1 MNWTVFRRMASA
13 VVVAGALSGVLLSG
27 VQQFQVEKLILQA
40 EQYEKAAEESPPAAS
55 SASAATSSAHEHEH
69 APAHEHASA
78 ASAHEHTHDADAWE
92 PADGAERT
100 GYTVLANVSMAVGF
114 ALLLVAAITLSG
126 RQVSW
131 RSGLLWGL
139 AGYGVFFVAPSL
151 GLPPEVPGTLAAP
164 LQARQL
170 WWVMTAVMTA
180 ASLGLFV
187 FTRAWWCK
195 LLAVALLVVPHLV
208 GAPQPEVHGGV
219 APEELAHA
227 FIRATAL
234 ANAVFWLALGGLTG
248 FFYRRFG

>member
-13 VVVAGALSGVLLSG
+13 VVIAGALSGVLLSG
-27 VQQFQVEKLILQA
+27 VQQFQVEKIILKA
-40 EQYEKAAEESPPAAS
+40 EEYEKAGEAAVTQ
-55 SASAATSSAHEHEH
+55 AQQHDHDHDQATATSAH
-69 APAHEHASA
+69 AHEHA
-78 ASAHEHTHDADAWE
+78 HDADAWE

-114 ALLLVAAITLSG
+114 ALMLVAAFALSG
-126 RQVSW
+126 RAISW

-164 LQARQL
+164 LHARQL
-170 WWVMTAVMTA
+170 WWVMTAAMTA

-187 FTRAWWCK
+187 FTRGWPYK
-195 LLAVALLVVPHLV
+195 LVGVLLLVVPHLV
-208 GAPQPEVHGGV
+208 GAPQPEVHGSV
-219 APEELAHA
+219 APEELAQA
-227 FIRATAL
+227 FIHATAL

>member
-27 VQQFQVEKLILQA
+27 VQQFQVEKIILQA
-40 EQYEKAAEESPPAAS
+40 EQYEKAAEEAAPAA
-55 SASAATSSAHEHEH
+55 ASTHDHDHDA
-69 APAHEHASA
+69 APAHEHAAGTPAHSHGD
-78 ASAHEHTHDADAWE
+78 AHEHDPNAWE

-114 ALLLVAAITLSG
+114 ALMLVAAFAISG
-126 RQVSW
+126 RRVGW

-164 LQARQL
+164 LHARQL

-187 FTRAWWCK
+187 FGRGWWWK
-195 LLAVALLVVPHLV
+195 VLAVLLLVVPHLV
-208 GAPQPEVHGGV
+208 GAPQPELHGSG
-219 APEELAHA
+219 APEELAQA
-227 FIRATAL
+227 FIRATAM

>member
-27 VQQFQVEKLILQA
+27 VQQFQVEKIILKA
-40 EQYEKAAEESPPAAS
+40 EEYEKAGEAGEAAAVTQ
-55 SASAATSSAHEHEH
+55 ASATHADEHEHEH
-69 APAHEHASA
+69 ATSASAHDHAHEHS
-78 ASAHEHTHDADAWE
+78 HDADAWE

-114 ALLLVAAITLSG
+114 ALMLVAAMTLSG
-126 RQVSW
+126 RRISW
-131 RSGLLWGL
+131 RAGLLWGL

-164 LQARQL
+164 LHARQL
-170 WWVMTAVMTA
+170 WWVMTAAMTA

-187 FTRAWWCK
+187 FARGWQLKLVGLA
-195 LLAVALLVVPHLV
+195 LLAVPHLV
-208 GAPQPEVHGGV
+208 GAPQPEVHGSV
-219 APEELAHA
+219 APEELARA
-227 FIRATAL
+227 FIHATAL

>member
-13 VVVAGALSGVLLSG
+13 VVVAGALSGLLLSG
-27 VQQFQVEKLILQA
+27 VQQFQVEKLILKA
-40 EQYEKAAEESPPAAS
+40 EQYEKAGEAT
-55 SASAATSSAHEHEH
+55 ASAAHDPGGEPATQAGAHDHAHAGVDEHSH
-69 APAHEHASA
+69 H
-78 ASAHEHTHDADAWE
+78 HDAQAWE

-100 GYTVLANVSMAVGF
+100 AYTVLANVSMAVGF
-114 ALLLVAAITLSG
+114 ALMLVAAFALSG
-126 RQVSW
+126 RQISW

-170 WWVMTAVMTA
+170 WWVMTAAMTA

-187 FTRAWWCK
+187 FTRGWPGK
-195 LLAVALLVVPHLV
+195 LIGVLLLVAPHFI
-208 GAPQPEVHGGV
+208 GAPQPEVHGSV
-219 APEELAHA
+219 APEELAQA
-227 FIRATAL
+227 FIGATAA
-234 ANAVFWLALGGLTG
+234 ANAVFWLALGGLSG

>member
-27 VQQFQVEKLILQA
+27 VQQFQVEKIILKA
-40 EQYEKAAEESPPAAS
+40 EEYEKAGEAAEAAAPHAEEHQHEHGAAAAAAS
-55 SASAATSSAHEHEH
+55 TAEH
-69 APAHEHASA
+69 AHDHS
-78 ASAHEHTHDADAWE
+78 HDADAWE

-114 ALLLVAAITLSG
+114 ALMLVAAMAISG
-126 RQVSW
+126 RRVSW
-131 RSGLLWGL
+131 RTGLLWGL

-164 LQARQL
+164 LHARQL
-170 WWVMTAVMTA
+170 WWVMTAAMTA

-187 FTRAWWCK
+187 FARGWPWK
-195 LLAVALLVVPHLV
+195 LAGLALLLVPHLV
-208 GAPQPEVHGGV
+208 GAPQPEVHGSV
-219 APEELAHA
+219 APEELAQA
-227 FIRATAL
+227 FIHATAL

>member
-27 VQQFQVEKLILQA
+27 VQQFQVEKIILQA
-40 EQYEKAAEESPPAAS
+40 EQYEKAAEEAAPAA
-55 SASAATSSAHEHEH
+55 ATTHDHDHDA
-69 APAHEHASA
+69 APAHEHAAGTPAHSHGD
-78 ASAHEHTHDADAWE
+78 AHEHDPNAWE

-114 ALLLVAAITLSG
+114 ALMLVAAFAISG
-126 RQVSW
+126 RRVGW

-164 LQARQL
+164 LHARQL

-187 FTRAWWCK
+187 FGRGWWWK
-195 LLAVALLVVPHLV
+195 VLAVLLLVVPHLV
-208 GAPQPEVHGGV
+208 GAPQPELHGSA
-219 APEELAHA
+219 APEELAQA
-227 FIRATAL
+227 FIRATAM

>member
-13 VVVAGALSGVLLSG
+13 VVVAGVLSGALLSG

-40 EQYEKAAEESPPAAS
+40 EQYEKAAEETAPAA
-55 SASAATSSAHEHEH
+55 ASSAHEHAHDH
-69 APAHEHASA
+69 AQADDHAHASA
-78 ASAHEHTHDADAWE
+78 AGGHEHTHDADAWE

-114 ALLLVAAITLSG
+114 ALLLVAAIALSG

-164 LQARQL
+164 LQARQF
-170 WWVMTAVMTA
+170 WWLMTAVMTA

-195 LLAVALLVVPHLV
+195 LLAVALLVLPHLL
-208 GAPQPEVHGGV
+208 GAPQPEVHGSV
-219 APEELAHA
+219 APQALAHA

>member
-13 VVVAGALSGVLLSG
+13 VVVAGALSGILLSG
-27 VQQFQVEKLILQA
+27 VQQFQVEKIILQA
-40 EQYEKAAEESPPAAS
+40 EQYEKAAEETAP
-55 SASAATSSAHEHEH
+55 SASATHDHDAT
-69 APAHEHASA
+69 PAHEHAAGTPAHSHGDE
-78 ASAHEHTHDADAWE
+78 HEHDPNAWE

-114 ALLLVAAITLSG
+114 ALMLVAAFAISG
-126 RQVSW
+126 RRVSW

-164 LQARQL
+164 LHARQL

-187 FTRAWWCK
+187 FGRGWWWK
-195 LLAVALLVVPHLV
+195 LLAVLLLVLPHLV
-208 GAPQPEVHGGV
+208 GAPQPELHGSA
-219 APEELAHA
+219 APEELAQA
-227 FIRATAL
+227 FIRATAM

>member
-13 VVVAGALSGVLLSG
+13 VVIAGALSGVLLSG
-27 VQQFQVEKLILQA
+27 VQQFQVEKIIFKA
-40 EQYEKAAEESPPAAS
+40 EEYEKAGEAA
-55 SASAATSSAHEHEH
+55 AAQAQEHDHDHDQATATSAH
-69 APAHEHASA
+69 AHEHA
-78 ASAHEHTHDADAWE
+78 HDADAWE

-114 ALLLVAAITLSG
+114 ALMLVAAFALSG
-126 RQVSW
+126 RTISW

-164 LQARQL
+164 LHARQL
-170 WWVMTAVMTA
+170 WWVMTAAMTA
-180 ASLGLFV
+180 ASLGLCV
-187 FTRAWWCK
+187 FTRGWPYK
-195 LLAVALLVVPHLV
+195 LVGVLLLVVPHLV
-208 GAPQPEVHGGV
+208 GAPQPEVHGSV
-219 APEELAHA
+219 APEELAQA
-227 FIRATAL
+227 FIHATAL

>member
-13 VVVAGALSGVLLSG
+13 VVIAGALSGVLLSG
-27 VQQFQVEKLILQA
+27 VQQFQVEKIILTA
-40 EQYEKAAEESPPAAS
+40 EEYEKAGEAAV
-55 SASAATSSAHEHEH
+55 AQAQEHDHDHDQATATSAH
-69 APAHEHASA
+69 AHEHA
-78 ASAHEHTHDADAWE
+78 HDADAWE

-114 ALLLVAAITLSG
+114 ALMLVAAFALSG
-126 RQVSW
+126 RTISW

-164 LQARQL
+164 LHARQL
-170 WWVMTAVMTA
+170 WWVMTAAMTA

-187 FTRAWWCK
+187 FTRGWPYK
-195 LLAVALLVVPHLV
+195 LVGVLLLVVPHLV
-208 GAPQPEVHGGV
+208 GAPQPEVHGSV
-219 APEELAHA
+219 APEELAQA
-227 FIRATAL
+227 FIHATAL

>member
-27 VQQFQVEKLILQA
+27 VQQFQVEKIILQA
-40 EQYEKAAEESPPAAS
+40 EQYEKAAEEAAPAA
-55 SASAATSSAHEHEH
+55 AATHDHDHDA
-69 APAHEHASA
+69 APAHEHAAGTPAHSHGD
-78 ASAHEHTHDADAWE
+78 AHEHDPNAWE

-114 ALLLVAAITLSG
+114 ALMLVAAFAISG
-126 RQVSW
+126 RRVGW

-164 LQARQL
+164 LHARQL

-187 FTRAWWCK
+187 FGRGWWWK
-195 LLAVALLVVPHLV
+195 VLAVLLLVVPHLV
-208 GAPQPEVHGGV
+208 GAPQPELHGSA
-219 APEELAHA
+219 APEELAQA
-227 FIRATAL
+227 FIRATAM

>member
-40 EQYEKAAEESPPAAS
+40 EQYEKAAEEG
-55 SASAATSSAHEHEH
+55 ASAAPQAAQEHEH
-69 APAHEHASA
+69 DQAHEHAA
-78 ASAHEHTHDADAWE
+78 ASAHAHEHSHDTDAWE

-164 LQARQL
+164 LQARQF

-195 LLAVALLVVPHLV
+195 LLAVALLVAPHLV

>member
-27 VQQFQVEKLILQA
+27 VQQFQVEKIILQA
-40 EQYEKAAEESPPAAS
+40 EQYEKAAEEAAPAA
-55 SASAATSSAHEHEH
+55 ASTHDHDHDAAPAHSHGDAHEHD
-69 APAHEHASA
+69 PN
-78 ASAHEHTHDADAWE
+78 AWE

-114 ALLLVAAITLSG
+114 ALMLVAAFAISG
-126 RQVSW
+126 RRVGW

-164 LQARQL
+164 LHARQL

-187 FTRAWWCK
+187 FGRGWWWK
-195 LLAVALLVVPHLV
+195 VLAVLLLVVPHLV
-208 GAPQPEVHGGV
+208 GAPQPELHGSA
-219 APEELAHA
+219 APEELAQA
-227 FIRATAL
+227 FIRATAM

>member
-27 VQQFQVEKLILQA
+27 VQQFQVEKIILQA
-40 EQYEKAAEESPPAAS
+40 EQYEKAAEEAAPAAS
-55 SASAATSSAHEHEH
+55 AAHDHDHDA
-69 APAHEHASA
+69 APAHEHAAGTPAHSHGD
-78 ASAHEHTHDADAWE
+78 AHEHDPNAWE

-114 ALLLVAAITLSG
+114 ALMLVAAFAISG
-126 RQVSW
+126 RRVGW

-164 LQARQL
+164 LHARQL

-187 FTRAWWCK
+187 FGRGWWWK
-195 LLAVALLVVPHLV
+195 VLAVLLLVVPHLV
-208 GAPQPEVHGGV
+208 GAPQPELHGSA
-219 APEELAHA
+219 APEELAQA
-227 FIRATAL
+227 FIRATAM

>member
-1 MNWTVFRRMASA
+1 MNFAVLRRIAS
-13 VVVAGALSGVLLSG
+13 VVLLAGALAGLLLTA
-27 VQQFQVEKLILQA
+27 VQQLQVSRIILQA
-40 EQYEKAAEESPPAAS
+40 EVYEEAAAAKAHELAHAAASAPASAGAPVAAESPE
-55 SASAATSSAHEHEH
+55 HEHEH
-69 APAHEHASA
+69 EHEHGD
-78 ASAHEHTHDADAWE
+78 EWE
-92 PADGAERT
+92 PANGFERT
-100 GYTVLANVSMAVGF
+100 AYTVLANVSMAIGF
-114 ALLLVAAITLSG
+114 GLFLAAAIVVSG
-126 RQVSW
+126 RKVTW
-131 RSGLLWGL
+131 RSGLLWGA
-139 AGYGVFFVAPSL
+139 AGYLVFFVAPSL

-164 LQARQL
+164 LQARQF

>member
-13 VVVAGALSGVLLSG
+13 VVIAGALSGVLLSG
-27 VQQFQVEKLILQA
+27 VQQFQVEKIILKA
-40 EQYEKAAEESPPAAS
+40 EEYEKAGEAAVTQ
-55 SASAATSSAHEHEH
+55 AQQHDHDHDQATATSAH
-69 APAHEHASA
+69 AHEHA
-78 ASAHEHTHDADAWE
+78 HDADAWE

-114 ALLLVAAITLSG
+114 ALMLVAAFALSG
-126 RQVSW
+126 RTISW

-164 LQARQL
+164 LHARQW
-170 WWVMTAVMTA
+170 WWVMTAAMTA

-187 FTRAWWCK
+187 FMRGWPYK
-195 LLAVALLVVPHLV
+195 LVGVLLLVVPHLV
-208 GAPQPEVHGGV
+208 GAPQPEVHGSV
-219 APEELAHA
+219 APEELAQA
-227 FIRATAL
+227 FIHATAL

>member
-27 VQQFQVEKLILQA
+27 VQQFQVEKIILQA
-40 EQYEKAAEESPPAAS
+40 EQYEKAAEEAAPAA
-55 SASAATSSAHEHEH
+55 ASTHDHDHDA
-69 APAHEHASA
+69 APAHEHAAGTPAHSHGD
-78 ASAHEHTHDADAWE
+78 AHEHDPNAWE

-114 ALLLVAAITLSG
+114 ALMLVAAFAISG
-126 RQVSW
+126 RRVGW

-164 LQARQL
+164 LHARQL

-187 FTRAWWCK
+187 FGRGWWWK
-195 LLAVALLVVPHLV
+195 VLAVLLLVVPHLV
-208 GAPQPEVHGGV
+208 GAPQPELHGSA
-219 APEELAHA
+219 APEELAQA
-227 FIRATAL
+227 FIRATAM

>member
-13 VVVAGALSGVLLSG
+13 VVIAGALSGVLLSG
-27 VQQFQVEKLILQA
+27 VQQFQVEKIILKA
-40 EQYEKAAEESPPAAS
+40 EEYEKAGEAAG
-55 SASAATSSAHEHEH
+55 AQAQQHDHDHDQATATSAH
-69 APAHEHASA
+69 AHEHA
-78 ASAHEHTHDADAWE
+78 HDADAWE

-114 ALLLVAAITLSG
+114 ALMLVAAFALSG
-126 RQVSW
+126 RTISW

-164 LQARQL
+164 LHARQL
-170 WWVMTAVMTA
+170 WWVMTAAMTA

-187 FTRAWWCK
+187 FTRGWPYK
-195 LLAVALLVVPHLV
+195 LVGVLLLVVPHLV
-208 GAPQPEVHGGV
+208 GAPQPEVHGSV
-219 APEELAHA
+219 APEELAQA
-227 FIRATAL
+227 FIHATAL

>member
-13 VVVAGALSGVLLSG
+13 VVIAGALSGVLLSG
-27 VQQFQVEKLILQA
+27 VQQFQVEKIILKA
-40 EQYEKAAEESPPAAS
+40 EEYEKAGEAAV
-55 SASAATSSAHEHEH
+55 AQAQQHDHDRDQATATSAH
-69 APAHEHASA
+69 AHEHA
-78 ASAHEHTHDADAWE
+78 HDADAWE

-114 ALLLVAAITLSG
+114 ALMLVAAFALSG
-126 RQVSW
+126 RTISW

-164 LQARQL
+164 LHARQL
-170 WWVMTAVMTA
+170 WWVMTAAMTA

-187 FTRAWWCK
+187 FTRGWPYK
-195 LLAVALLVVPHLV
+195 LVGVLLLVVPHLV
-208 GAPQPEVHGGV
+208 GAPQPEVHGSV
-219 APEELAHA
+219 APEELAQA
-227 FIRATAL
+227 FIHATAL

>member
-27 VQQFQVEKLILQA
+27 VQQFQVEKIILKA
-40 EQYEKAAEESPPAAS
+40 EEYEKAGESAAPAADDHVHEP
-55 SASAATSSAHEHEH
+55 AAQAAAHEHSHANAHEHEH
-69 APAHEHASA
+69 A
-78 ASAHEHTHDADAWE
+78 HDANAWE

-114 ALLLVAAITLSG
+114 ALLLVAAFALSG
-126 RQVSW
+126 RQISW

-170 WWVMTAVMTA
+170 WWVMTAAMTA

-187 FTRAWWCK
+187 FTRGWPWK
-195 LLAVALLVVPHLV
+195 LVGVMLLVVPHFI
-208 GAPQPEVHGGV
+208 GAPQPEVHGSV
-219 APEELAHA
+219 APEELAQA
-227 FIRATAL
+227 FIRATAT

>member
-40 EQYEKAAEESPPAAS
+40 EQYEKAAEEG
-55 SASAATSSAHEHEH
+55 ASAAPQAAHEHEH
-69 APAHEHASA
+69 DQAHEHAA
-78 ASAHEHTHDADAWE
+78 ASAHAHEHSHDADAWE

-114 ALLLVAAITLSG
+114 ALLLVAVITLSG

-164 LQARQL
+164 LQARQF

-195 LLAVALLVVPHLV
+195 LLAVALLVAPHLV

>member
-13 VVVAGALSGVLLSG
+13 VVIAGALSGVLLSG
-27 VQQFQVEKLILQA
+27 VQQFQVEKIILKA
-40 EQYEKAAEESPPAAS
+40 EEYEKAGEAAVTQ
-55 SASAATSSAHEHEH
+55 AQEHDHDHDQATATSAH
-69 APAHEHASA
+69 AHEHA
-78 ASAHEHTHDADAWE
+78 HDADAWE

-114 ALLLVAAITLSG
+114 ALMLVAAFALSG
-126 RQVSW
+126 RTISW

-164 LQARQL
+164 LHARQL
-170 WWVMTAVMTA
+170 WWVMTAAMTA

-187 FTRAWWCK
+187 FTRGWPYK
-195 LLAVALLVVPHLV
+195 LVGVLLLVVPHLV
-208 GAPQPEVHGGV
+208 GAPQPEVHGSV
-219 APEELAHA
+219 APEELAQA
-227 FIRATAL
+227 FIHATAL

>member
-27 VQQFQVEKLILQA
+27 VQQFQVEKIILQA
-40 EQYEKAAEESPPAAS
+40 EQYEKAAEEA
-55 SASAATSSAHEHEH
+55 
-69 APAHEHASA
+69 APAHEHAAGTPAHSHGD
-78 ASAHEHTHDADAWE
+78 AHEHDPNAWE

-114 ALLLVAAITLSG
+114 ALMLVAAFAISG
-126 RQVSW
+126 RRVGW

-164 LQARQL
+164 LHARQL

-187 FTRAWWCK
+187 FGRGWWWK
-195 LLAVALLVVPHLV
+195 VLAVLLLVVPHLV
-208 GAPQPEVHGGV
+208 GAPQPELHGSA
-219 APEELAHA
+219 APEELVQA
-227 FIRATAL
+227 FIRATAM
-234 ANAVFWLALGGLTG
+234 ANAVLWLALGGLTG